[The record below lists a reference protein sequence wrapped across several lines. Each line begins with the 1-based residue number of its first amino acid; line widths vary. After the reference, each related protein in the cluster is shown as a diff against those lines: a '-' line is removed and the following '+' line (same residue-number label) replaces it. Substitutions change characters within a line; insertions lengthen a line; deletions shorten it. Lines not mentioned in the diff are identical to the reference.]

1 MQLENMSKNQF
12 TRALKMPYLEE
23 VVRLLS
29 NSGLSSSG
37 MIDLRAIAPIIIV
50 NTWELYCTDD

>member
-50 NTWELYCTDD
+50 NT